1 MSNRD
6 TPTRMGKDTVHTDDA
21 PPAAADYSQATVTD
35 DLVFT
40 AGQVALT
47 PDGDSLADEPVEVQ
61 AEQVLENL
69 AAVLEAADSSLEDA
83 LRVTVYLGDIDD
95 YGTVNGVYGD
105 YFDADPPARSAVEVG
120 DLPLGMAV
128 EMEAV
133 ATRA

>member
-1 MSNRD
+1 MLVRD
-6 TPTRMGKDTVHTDDA
+6 GPMGMGKETVHTDDA
-21 PPAAADYSQATVTD
+21 PPAAADYSQATATD

-47 PDGDSLADEPVEVQ
+47 PEGESLADESVGVQ

-69 AAVLEAADSSLEDA
+69 EAVLKAAGSGFDSA
-83 LRVTVYLGDIDD
+83 LKTTVYLDDIDD
-95 YGTVNGVYGD
+95 YGAVNEVYGE

-120 DLPLGMAV
+120 NLPLGMAV
-128 EMEAV
+128 EIEAV